1 MNKMTDQ
8 QQASSHADQ
17 HNNQQTPINH
27 YAEIGQQLAQARLKQ
42 GLERDQV
49 ARSLHL
55 TTSVVDSIECGRI
68 DHVAPIYRRG
78 YITNYARLLGLDPAP
93 LLTLLSQEPLPDLK
107 EVLPVDRRASRL
119 DRHFKRASYALATAV
134 VVIPLVLFYVQT
146 GSRIL
151 DQDYGQPALT
161 EAPEAGQTQR
171 VDTLTRLSRAIGGEQ
186 VADAADPEAR
196 RRTSASALPVRP
208 LVDTRLDEPAA
219 VPLPADT
226 DISSSLEPEPVDPR
240 RQLMLRLSDDSWV
253 EVYDANDRRLEFDLL
268 RAGVE
273 RSYLAEPPFRL
284 LLGRAN
290 AVELSLDDQVVS
302 FDGQNRTGLVQLR
315 LDEAGNIIR
324 ND

>member
-1 MNKMTDQ
+1 MTDQ
-8 QQASSHADQ
+8 QQASSNADQ
-17 HNNQQTPINH
+17 QNKDRTPINH
-27 YAEIGQQLAQARLKQ
+27 YAEIGQQLAQARLNR

-55 TTSVVDSIECGRI
+55 AVSVVSSIEEGRI

-78 YITNYARLLGLDPAP
+78 YVSNYARLLGLDPVP
-93 LLTLLSQEPLPDLK
+93 LLALLSQEPPPDLK

-119 DRHFKRASYALATAV
+119 ERHFKRASYALATAV

-151 DQDYGQPALT
+151 DQDYGQTAATDASQP
-161 EAPEAGQTQR
+161 GQTQR
-171 VDTLTRLSRAIGGEQ
+171 IDGLTRLSRAIGGDSATETT
-186 VADAADPEAR
+186 DEDSP

-208 LVDTRLDEPAA
+208 LVDTRLEEATAPAVEPAFEGVA
-219 VPLPADT
+219 L
-226 DISSSLEPEPVDPR
+226 LEPETIDPR

-268 RAGVE
+268 RAGAE

-290 AVELSLDDQVVS
+290 AVELTLNEQTVS
-302 FDGQNRTGLVQLR
+302 FEGQNRSGLVQLR
-315 LDEAGNIIR
+315 LDEDGNVVS

>member
-1 MNKMTDQ
+1 MTDQ
-8 QQASSHADQ
+8 QHASSHADQ
-17 HNNQQTPINH
+17 QNKQQTPINH
-27 YAEIGQQLAQARLKQ
+27 YAEIGQQLAQARLRK

-55 TTSVVDSIECGRI
+55 TVSTVESIEGGRI

-78 YITNYARLLGLDPAP
+78 YITNYAALLGLDPAP
-93 LLTLLSQEPLPDLK
+93 LLSLLAQEPPPALK

-119 DRHFKRASYALATAV
+119 ERHFKRASYALATAV

-151 DQDYGQPALT
+151 DQDYGQVAMSNPS
-161 EAPEAGQTQR
+161 EGGQGQR
-171 VDTLTRLSRAIGGEQ
+171 IDTLTRLSRAIGGESGSE
-186 VADAADPEAR
+186 AGDNDPH

-208 LVDTRLDEPAA
+208 LVETRLDEAA
-219 VPLPADT
+219 MEAPQLVAELSGS
-226 DISSSLEPEPVDPR
+226 IEPEPVDTR
-240 RQLMLRLSDDSWV
+240 RQLVLRLNDDSWV
-253 EVYDANDRRLEFDLL
+253 EVYDGNDRRLEFDLL

-273 RSYLAEPPFRL
+273 RNYLAEPPFRL

-290 AVELSLDDQVVS
+290 AVELSLNNQPVA
-302 FDGQNRTGLVQLR
+302 FDGQNRSGLIQLR
-315 LDEAGNIIR
+315 LDEAGRVIG

>member
-1 MNKMTDQ
+1 MTDQ

-17 HNNQQTPINH
+17 QNNQQTPINH
-27 YAEIGQQLAQARLKQ
+27 YAEIGQQLATARLDQ

-55 TTSVVDSIECGRI
+55 TTSVVASIESGRI

-78 YITNYARLLGLDPAP
+78 YISNYARLLGLDPAP
-93 LLTLLSQEPLPDLK
+93 LLTLLSQEPPPDLK

-134 VVIPLVLFYVQT
+134 VVIPLVFFYVDT

-151 DQDYGQPALT
+151 DQDYGQPAMT
-161 EAPEAGQTQR
+161 DISEAGETQR
-171 VDTLTRLSRAIGGEQ
+171 VDTLTRLSRAIGGDYPAETT
-186 VADAADPEAR
+186 DTDLR

-208 LVDTRLDEPAA
+208 LADSRLDETPAS
-219 VPLPADT
+219 VTTPAEEVVT
-226 DISSSLEPEPVDPR
+226 SLEPEPIDPR
-240 RQLMLRLSDDSWV
+240 RQLMLRLNDDSWV

-268 RAGVE
+268 RAGAE

-290 AVELSLDDQVVS
+290 AVELSVDDQLVV
-302 FDGQNRTGLVQLR
+302 FDGQNRSGLVQLR
-315 LDEAGNIIR
+315 LDEDGNVIR